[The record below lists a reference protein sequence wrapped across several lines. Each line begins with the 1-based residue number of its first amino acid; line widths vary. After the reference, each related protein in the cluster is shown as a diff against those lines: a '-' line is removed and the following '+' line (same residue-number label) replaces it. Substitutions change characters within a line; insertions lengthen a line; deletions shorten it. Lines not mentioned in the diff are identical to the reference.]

1 MKAVDL
7 LLKCGLTA
15 QQRAVYECSLDL
27 HKKSLKAE
35 AVLSKVPAPDI
46 EQGHVEVD
54 VCSICYEDQDG
65 GDEVSKL
72 PCGHQFHK
80 RCVKKWLISGV
91 ESQWVSFCAL
101 WPYPPAIA
109 CKPVPCS
116 YEFLVGMLLGHPAF
130 GTNDLCQVR
139 FALNFTLTWY
149 QFFVH
154 FALLSVLF
162 LGMTLYNRHQ
172 PSYAIWWDCIC
183 RFCRYWLHVFFLHR
197 RFHALPL
204 VQLRSQLQSAPVWS
218 VKLKLRDVRVHG
230 PQPVLARDEMTWD
243 DLSMPCNDLK
253 WCYQYVHLVIQKWV
267 NETLIHACFI
277 AGILRKVPS

>member
-1 MKAVDL
+1 MFLICNKSITRLYLYAPSHPTAEVKAVDL

-116 YEFLVGMLLGHPAF
+116 YELLVGMLLGHPAF
-130 GTNDLCQVR
+130 GANDLCQVR
-139 FALNFTLTWY
+139 SALNFTLTWY

-154 FALLSVLF
+154 FSLLSVLF
-162 LGMTLYNRHQ
+162 LGMTIQ
-172 PSYAIWWDCIC
+172 PPWTILCYLM
-183 RFCRYWLHVFFLHR
+183 RLHLFF
-197 RFHALPL
+197 F
-204 VQLRSQLQSAPVWS
+204 
-218 VKLKLRDVRVHG
+218 
-230 PQPVLARDEMTWD
+230 
-243 DLSMPCNDLK
+243 
-253 WCYQYVHLVIQKWV
+253 
-267 NETLIHACFI
+267 FI
-277 AGILRKVPS
+277 AGSMRCPLCNCDLSSKALPSEA